1 MLFFQTGRSWKVQI
15 TSFTADGRI
24 IQIQLLFHVLQEVL
38 QFVTLLYFKIHYY
51 SSTNQAILLKLP
63 IYELIH
69 LPFHTQTPQ
78 H

>member
-38 QFVTLLYFKIHYY
+38 QFVTLFYFKIHY
-51 SSTNQAILLKLP
+51 
-63 IYELIH
+63 
-69 LPFHTQTPQ
+69 
-78 H
+78 